1 MEQERL
7 RHAGQSY
14 QATDPIF
21 CSDTSAQLRAYKH
34 KKLQDGCNNHRGIVS
49 LPICHIVLKALKPE
63 RKPYPKELKTYG
75 DHLRK
80 KRLDLN
86 LSQPQVAKIICVTT
100 DTITNWELNRVTPTI
115 SQIPKII
122 SFLKYT
128 PILNE
133 NEIKNYR
140 IQKGISQLELA
151 KILQIDPTTLSR
163 IERAKGS
170 RINNKI
176 KVRLNELLNSPIDL
190 VEPFCSLFNS

>member
-1 MEQERL
+1 M
-7 RHAGQSY
+7 
-14 QATDPIF
+14 
-21 CSDTSAQLRAYKH
+21 
-34 KKLQDGCNNHRGIVS
+34 VS
-49 LPICHIVLKALKPE
+49 FPICNIMLKALKPE

-151 KILQIDPTTLSR
+151 KILQVDPATLSR
-163 IERAKGS
+163 IENDRGS
-170 RINNKI
+170 RIIKKLRMKLDYLFMNLLMQNNVTEK
-176 KVRLNELLNSPIDL
+176 E
-190 VEPFCSLFNS
+190 

>member
-1 MEQERL
+1 M
-7 RHAGQSY
+7 
-14 QATDPIF
+14 
-21 CSDTSAQLRAYKH
+21 
-34 KKLQDGCNNHRGIVS
+34 VS
-49 LPICHIVLKALKPE
+49 LPICNIVLKALKPE

-151 KILQIDPTTLSR
+151 KILQVDPATLSR
-163 IERAKGS
+163 IENDRGS
-170 RINNKI
+170 RISK
-176 KVRLNELLNSPIDL
+176 KVRTKLDYLFMNLLMQNN
-190 VEPFCSLFNS
+190 VTEKE